1 MNVHNHMHVEKG
13 NKVDQYGT
21 GVRTVGGLDFMSSMI
36 RFKRACVI
44 WPSLPTEN
52 AEPNQ

>member
-1 MNVHNHMHVEKG
+1 MNVHNHMLRKEIKLS
-13 NKVDQYGT
+13 QYGT